1 MRGWAKPNPAVSSV
15 LQEALYTHPQGTNQT
30 PPFQPDARHQAGPSS
45 AVNQAASFG
54 LSHQHPWLRVALR
67 KVQGS
72 SEQVWDQGPWRGQR
86 GLCGCW
92 VLQRCCW
99 WKDRCG
105 PSRKGGP
112 ARPFLAPGWGR
123 QGARAG
129 MYLSRVV
136 MNTYIP
142 LLSYTKIRTLYAYI
156 VLNLFSWYILAL
168 SPSVQRRS
176 PCKPF
181 FCSHLEFALCGHVLV
196 CPDLC
201 SLSCGRDI
209 WVVSR
214 LYSYKPHGSDFL

>member
-1 MRGWAKPNPAVSSV
+1 MQRMRGWAKPNPAVSSV

-129 MYLSRVV
+129 TRWTRSARRGSGLRHRAPPRPQPQSFPAQV
-136 MNTYIP
+136 P
-142 LLSYTKIRTLYAYI
+142 FLLCEGLCPGPQSAPRGQ
-156 VLNLFSWYILAL
+156 
-168 SPSVQRRS
+168 SPVQA
-176 PCKPF
+176 PQC
-181 FCSHLEFALCGHVLV
+181 LLV
-196 CPDLC
+196 HRP
-201 SLSCGRDI
+201 STRP
-209 WVVSR
+209 R
-214 LYSYKPHGSDFL
+214 PAQ